1 MRVFFCYTTAMDQL
15 QIFKDNSKIPPLIN
29 QQIVDFLRM
38 EWPDGFQGKNRLRNW
53 AVNPKYNPIVFTLI
67 EQDILISHVA
77 VVWKHI
83 EHAGETY
90 KVYALSGMFTYPQ
103 FRNQKYGMK
112 LLQAAK
118 EYMLSQDGDL
128 IMIHSKLQGFYE
140 KAGFEPLP
148 YVVTLVGDPN
158 NPTKSDEK
166 VFMLCITEKGKKGK
180 VSFESTPFYFGEDL
194 W

>member
-1 MRVFFCYTTAMDQL
+1 MDQIK
-15 QIFKDNSKIPPLIN
+15 IFHNLSDVPALIN

-38 EWPDGFQGKNRLRNW
+38 QWPDGFQGENRLRNW
-53 AVNPKYNPIVFTLI
+53 ASKKSHNPVVFALT
-67 EQDILISHVA
+67 EENVLISHVA
-77 VVWKHI
+77 VVWKNI
-83 EHAGETY
+83 EHDGETY

-103 FRNQKYGMK
+103 FRKQQYGMT

-118 EYMLSQDGDL
+118 DYMLSQDGDI
-128 IMIHSKLQGFYE
+128 IMIHSTLEGYYE
-140 KAGFEPLP
+140 KAGFESMPHI
-148 YVVTLVGDPN
+148 VTLVGDPN

-180 VSFESTPFYFGEDL
+180 ASFESKPFYFGEDM